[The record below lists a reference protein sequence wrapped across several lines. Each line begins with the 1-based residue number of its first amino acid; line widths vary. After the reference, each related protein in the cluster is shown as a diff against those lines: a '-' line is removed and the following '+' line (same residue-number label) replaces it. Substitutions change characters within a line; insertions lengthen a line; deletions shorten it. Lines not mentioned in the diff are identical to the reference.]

1 MGHLVTVQNVLRFL
15 GAPLELDREDYPW
28 DIPLAP
34 FPLTLELL
42 TRRSLA
48 RYVVGESPEKWPDS
62 VSNEEREAIETPSFT
77 IGIACQLFPVVE
89 SKGHSPTQSGHWRE
103 SPPTANFFTVKG
115 YMPSV
120 GTTIVYRSDDQR
132 TLLACLD
139 KVAKADVEVLITGP
153 SGVGKELYA
162 AYTHEHS
169 RRCAAPMVTVNC
181 SNLPSHMLEN
191 ELFGHARGAYT
202 GAHAAMG
209 GIASAADGGS
219 LFFDEID
226 TLPPMS
232 QAKLLRFIQTKE
244 YRRLGETNLRR
255 ADIRFIAASNANLEE
270 LVRAGRFREDLYF
283 RLRVVPIRIKPLAE
297 RREDI
302 EPLFDHFAQRYATD
316 YELPRVGLS
325 VPARRCLQ
333 AYCWPGNVRE
343 LENCIRYLTCLD
355 LGRAVEPD
363 DLLLYAFESDREV
376 FEPPE
381 GTDLG
386 DASDAKADGFDAVPD
401 PAQETMQA
409 SKARLVDNF
418 ERYYVDRALAAANG
432 NISEAARL
440 SGKHRRAFFELLR
453 KYGFNA
459 EHYRRD

>member
-1 MGHLVTVQNVLRFL
+1 MASTG
-15 GAPLELDREDYPW
+15 
-28 DIPLAP
+28 
-34 FPLTLELL
+34 
-42 TRRSLA
+42 S
-48 RYVVGESPEKWPDS
+48 
-62 VSNEEREAIETPSFT
+62 
-77 IGIACQLFPVVE
+77 
-89 SKGHSPTQSGHWRE
+89 
-103 SPPTANFFTVKG
+103 
-115 YMPSV
+115 
-120 GTTIVYRSDDQR
+120 TIVYRSDDQR
-132 TLLACLD
+132 ALLALLD

-162 AYTHEHS
+162 TYTHEHS
-169 RRCAAPMVTVNC
+169 RRSAAPMVTVNC

-209 GIASAADGGS
+209 GIASAANGGS

-226 TLPPMS
+226 TLTPTS

-255 ADIRFIAASNANLEE
+255 ADIRLIAASNANLEE

-302 EPLFDHFAQRYATD
+302 EPLFDHFAQHYASE
-316 YELPRVGLS
+316 YELPLVSLS
-325 VPARRCLQ
+325 SSARRCLQ

-355 LGRAVEPD
+355 LGRPVEPD

-376 FEPPE
+376 FEPPDGADPDSASE
-381 GTDLG
+381 E
-386 DASDAKADGFDAVPD
+386 DAASFNPALD
-401 PAQETMQA
+401 PAHETMQA

-418 ERYYVDRALAAANG
+418 ERYYVDRALAAARG

-453 KYGFNA
+453 KYGFDA
-459 EHYRRD
+459 EDYRCA